1 MANPVLLFSPFN
13 IGYTETVT
21 VSAETNM
28 LMNPQGQQH
37 SFRKGLEIIHS
48 ETSQ

>member
-1 MANPVLLFSPFN
+1 MANPVLLFLAFN
-13 IGYTETVT
+13 IGYTETTT

-28 LMNPQGQQH
+28 LMNPQGQQY
-37 SFRKGLEIIHS
+37 SFRKDLEIKHS